1 MLRNK
6 CCRKLKYETPPPK
19 KKDASLCMTTNESR
33 HEFTAEND
41 ELALRIHGIWLS
53 SLLFSRT

>member
-1 MLRNK
+1 
-6 CCRKLKYETPPPK
+6 
-19 KKDASLCMTTNESR
+19 MTTNESR